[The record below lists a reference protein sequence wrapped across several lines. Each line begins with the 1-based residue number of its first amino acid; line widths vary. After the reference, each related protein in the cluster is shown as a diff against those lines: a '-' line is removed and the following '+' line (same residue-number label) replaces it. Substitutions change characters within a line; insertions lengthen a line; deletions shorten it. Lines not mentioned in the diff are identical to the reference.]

1 VPVGALRERIGN
13 LGNHRDEITA
23 AIDFLHQGF

>member
-1 VPVGALRERIGN
+1 VPVSALRERVGN
-13 LGNHRDEITA
+13 IRNHRDEITA